1 MNHLDP
7 PNLTT
12 YNRGCKTTIFNS
24 TVLSPVKSSSIEDG
38 VWTHCLFQRLCV
50 THLWILGVTV
60 ASDFSVTHHVQ
71 ELTMKSAQTLYA
83 LRVLQAHGLNE
94 AALQEVWGRMLLLD
108 WSMRQVRGTDSARPP
123 TVNELTLCSHEQSA
137 AATVRLIRLHL
148 NSYAKLQTSNCLT
161 KLNLIPIM
169 FSTLYYHRHL

>member
-60 ASDFSVTHHVQ
+60 ASDFSVTDHVQ
-71 ELTMKSAQTLYA
+71 ELD
-83 LRVLQAHGLNE
+83 NE
-94 AALQEVWGRMLLLD
+94 VCPDL
-108 WSMRQVRGTDSARPP
+108 VRPTRLTGTWA
-123 TVNELTLCSHEQSA
+123 E
-137 AATVRLIRLHL
+137 
-148 NSYAKLQTSNCLT
+148 
-161 KLNLIPIM
+161 
-169 FSTLYYHRHL
+169 